1 MDLNHLQQKAAAD
14 VFVPDVDTDVIEEEI
29 KFQTGEIS
37 FGTMDLNEIVNQS
50 AAPERHN
57 EKKN

>member
-1 MDLNHLQQKAAAD
+1 MVQRGLESFAAEAAAD

-37 FGTMDLNEIVNQS
+37 FGTMD
-50 AAPERHN
+50 
-57 EKKN
+57 